1 MKTKGV
7 RPQTPGRLSSNPS
20 DPFLIAC
27 TVVDIENRW
36 IINRIAAWFEEEK
49 TLEEV
54 GLSEDENAEF
64 QRDNQKGATGIQGL
78 QALRRSRT

>member
-7 RPQTPGRLSSNPS
+7 RPQTPGLLSSNPS

-27 TVVDIENRW
+27 NVVDIENRW

-49 TLEEV
+49 TLEKV

-64 QRDNQKGATGIQGL
+64 QRDNEKAYPE
-78 QALRRSRT
+78 SRVYKP